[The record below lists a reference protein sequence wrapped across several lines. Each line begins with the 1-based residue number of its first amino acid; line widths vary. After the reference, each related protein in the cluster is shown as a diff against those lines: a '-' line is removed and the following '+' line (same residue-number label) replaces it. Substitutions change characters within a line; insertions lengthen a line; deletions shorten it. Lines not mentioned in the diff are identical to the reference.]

1 MMRGTRYLALALLV
15 GMFFGC
21 NEPIPDADVQAAK
34 QAIAQAE
41 SAKADKYD
49 PDNLSKAKDA
59 YRDSLK
65 RIADSDTGNAREAAL
80 DAKRIADLATDNAR
94 KKVAEDTTASAERMI
109 QEAIVK
115 KAEYLA
121 ADDLARA
128 RAKLEDAKKG
138 IADGKWLEAYT
149 DAENSLEAAG
159 RAKDNAVR
167 KMSELAKAV
176 ADAEDAVRRA
186 DANEV
191 VREFA
196 KTELDAAKLSL
207 QKTGEEKKKVDD
219 PTTIQADSADTRN
232 RLAATA
238 YADAMK
244 LAHETVNKAND
255 AVRIALER
263 EREFYKKKAEQKMD
277 EAKKL
282 LEDIRKLKEQ
292 GLIKQQVIPAPV
304 VPEGETVSQ
313 TNIGMT
319 NLTSLSNMSNLD
331 KYNAALEALKKA
343 EETYTNENFVTSV
356 RNSEEAIRIAKL
368 VKETG
373 KTPPDELKYYTVLI
387 PEARDCLWRI
397 AGYPF
402 VYGDPRLWP
411 KIWKAN
417 KHLIVDPDLIYPDQ
431 KFVIPAKK

>member
-1 MMRGTRYLALALLV
+1 MMRGTKYLIVAAFAGALFA
-15 GMFFGC
+15 C

-49 PDNLSKAKDA
+49 PDNLSKAKEA

-65 RIADSDTGNAREAAL
+65 RIADSDTGNARDAAL
-80 DAKRIADLATDNAR
+80 DARRIADLATDNSR
-94 KKVAEDTTASAERMI
+94 KKVAEDTTASAEKMI
-109 QEAIVK
+109 QEAIDR

-128 RAKLEDAKKG
+128 RAKLDDAKNALDQK
-138 IADGKWLEAYT
+138 KWLEAFT

-159 RAKDNAVR
+159 RAKDNAIR
-167 KMSELAKAV
+167 KMAELDKAI

-196 KTELDAAKLSL
+196 KDELAAAKASL
-207 QKTGEEKKKVDD
+207 QKGLDEKKKVDD
-219 PTTIQADSADTRN
+219 PGLIQADTADTRN
-232 RLAATA
+232 RLAAGA
-238 YADAMK
+238 YAETMK
-244 LAHETVNKAND
+244 LAHEAVNKAND
-255 AVRIALER
+255 AVRLALER

-277 EAKKL
+277 EAKRL
-282 LEDIRKLKEQ
+282 LEEIRKLKEQ
-292 GLIKQQVIPAPV
+292 GLIKRQSIPEPV
-304 VPEGETVSQ
+304 VPESGTTVQ
-313 TNIGMT
+313 TN
-319 NLTSLSNMSNLD
+319 TSLTNMSNLD

-356 RNSEEAIRIAKL
+356 RNSEEAIRIARL
-368 VKETG
+368 VKAAG
-373 KTPPDELKYYTVLI
+373 QKQSDAKYYTVRLI

-402 VYGDPRLWP
+402 IYGDPRLWP
-411 KIWKAN
+411 MIWKAN
-417 KHLIVDPDLIYPDQ
+417 KHLIVDPDLIYPEQ
-431 KFVIPAKK
+431 KFEIPPKNR

>member
-1 MMRGTRYLALALLV
+1 M
-15 GMFFGC
+15 
-21 NEPIPDADVQAAK
+21 IPSDC
-34 QAIAQAE
+34 
-41 SAKADKYD
+41 
-49 PDNLSKAKDA
+49 
-59 YRDSLK
+59 
-65 RIADSDTGNAREAAL
+65 DSDTGNACEGP
-80 DAKRIADLATDNAR
+80 DAKRIADLTDNAR

-238 YADAMK
+238 YGSCQK

-263 EREFYKKKAEQKMD
+263 EREFLQEEGRQKMD

-282 LEDIRKLKEQ
+282 
-292 GLIKQQVIPAPV
+292 
-304 VPEGETVSQ
+304 
-313 TNIGMT
+313 
-319 NLTSLSNMSNLD
+319 
-331 KYNAALEALKKA
+331 
-343 EETYTNENFVTSV
+343 
-356 RNSEEAIRIAKL
+356 
-368 VKETG
+368 
-373 KTPPDELKYYTVLI
+373 
-387 PEARDCLWRI
+387 
-397 AGYPF
+397 
-402 VYGDPRLWP
+402 
-411 KIWKAN
+411 
-417 KHLIVDPDLIYPDQ
+417 
-431 KFVIPAKK
+431 